1 MLRIENVSKR
11 FGGVQAI
18 REVSAYLKEGEV
30 VGLIGPNGA
39 GKTTLFN
46 LISGFI
52 KPDQGTIEFENR
64 NITGLKP
71 YKICRLGM
79 TRTFQIV
86 EPFKHLTVFENIL
99 VGALNKFDK
108 YDVAADRVKEV
119 IDLVGL
125 ARVYQRYGMDLNIVE
140 SKKLE
145 IAKALSVQPRLL
157 LLDEIMA
164 GLNPTEVKQVTDLI
178 RNLNKENISFLVIEH
193 NMRAIM
199 EISVR
204 IIVLNSGEKIFEGFP
219 SDIMH
224 NKAVVDAY
232 LGDETDA

>member
-1 MLRIENVSKR
+1 MLEIENVSKR

-18 REVSAYLKEGEV
+18 SGVSAYLKEGEV

-52 KPDQGTIEFENR
+52 KPDQGTIAFENR

-86 EPFKHLTVFENIL
+86 EPFKHLTVFDNIL

-108 YDVAADRVKEV
+108 YDLAAERVKEV

-125 ARVYQRYGMDLNIVE
+125 ARVSARYGMDLNIVE

-178 RNLNKENISFLVIEH
+178 MNLNKENITFLVIEH

-204 IIVLNSGEKIFEGFP
+204 IIVLNYGQKIFEGSP
-219 SDIMH
+219 SDIIH

>member
-1 MLRIENVSKR
+1 MLKIENVSKR
-11 FGGVQAI
+11 FGGIQAI

-52 KPDQGTIEFENR
+52 KPDQGTIDFENR

-178 RNLNKENISFLVIEH
+178 MNLNKENISFLVIEH

-204 IIVLNSGEKIFEGFP
+204 IIVLNYGEKIFEGFP

>member
-1 MLRIENVSKR
+1 MLKIENVSKR

-18 REVSAYLKEGEV
+18 GGVSAYLKEGEV

-52 KPDQGTIEFENR
+52 KPDQGTIAFENR

-99 VGALNKFDK
+99 VGALNKFGK
-108 YDVAADRVKEV
+108 YDLAADRVKEV

-125 ARVYQRYGMDLNIVE
+125 ARVSARYGMDLNIVE

-164 GLNPTEVKQVTDLI
+164 GLNPTEVKQVTELI
-178 RNLNKENISFLVIEH
+178 MNLNKDNITFLVIEH

-199 EISVR
+199 EISAR
-204 IIVLNSGEKIFEGFP
+204 IIVLNYGEKIFEGSP
-219 SDIMH
+219 SDIIH

>member
-1 MLRIENVSKR
+1 MLKIDNVSKR
-11 FGGVQAI
+11 FGGLQAI
-18 REVSAYLKEGEV
+18 GGVSAYLKEGEV

-71 YKICRLGM
+71 YQICRLGM

-99 VGALNKFDK
+99 VGALNKFDL
-108 YDVAADRVKEV
+108 YDVASERAKEV
-119 IDLVGL
+119 IDRVGL
-125 ARVYQRYGMDLNIVE
+125 ARAFYRYGMDLNIVE

-178 RNLNKENISFLVIEH
+178 MNLNKENITFLVIEH

-199 EISVR
+199 EVSER
-204 IIVLNSGEKIFEGFP
+204 IIVLNYGEKIFEGLP
-219 SDIMH
+219 SDIMQD
-224 NKAVVDAY
+224 KGVVDAY

>member
-11 FGGVQAI
+11 FGGLQAI
-18 REVSAYLKEGEV
+18 GGVSAYLKEGEV

-52 KPDQGTIEFENR
+52 KPDQGAIEFEDR

-71 YKICRLGM
+71 YQICRFGM

-99 VGALNKFDK
+99 VGALNKFDR
-108 YDVAADRVKEV
+108 YDFASDRAKEV
-119 IDLVGL
+119 IDRVGL
-125 ARVYQRYGMDLNIVE
+125 ARAFHRYGMDLNIVE

-145 IAKALSVQPRLL
+145 IAKALSVQPKLL

-178 RNLNKENISFLVIEH
+178 MNLNKEHISFLVIEH

-199 EISVR
+199 EISER
-204 IIVLNSGEKIFEGFP
+204 IIVLNYGEKIFEGSP
-219 SDIMH
+219 ADIMQD
-224 NKAVVDAY
+224 KGVVDAY

>member
-1 MLRIENVSKR
+1 MLKIENVSKR
-11 FGGVQAI
+11 FGGIQAI

-52 KPDQGTIEFENR
+52 KPDQGTIDFENR

-79 TRTFQIV
+79 PRTFQIV

-178 RNLNKENISFLVIEH
+178 MNLNKENISFLVIEH

-204 IIVLNSGEKIFEGFP
+204 IIVLNYGEKIFEGFP

>member
-1 MLRIENVSKR
+1 MLKIENVSKR

-52 KPDQGTIEFENR
+52 KPDQGTIDFENR

-178 RNLNKENISFLVIEH
+178 MNLNKENISFLVIEH

-204 IIVLNSGEKIFEGFP
+204 IIVLNYGEKIFEGFP